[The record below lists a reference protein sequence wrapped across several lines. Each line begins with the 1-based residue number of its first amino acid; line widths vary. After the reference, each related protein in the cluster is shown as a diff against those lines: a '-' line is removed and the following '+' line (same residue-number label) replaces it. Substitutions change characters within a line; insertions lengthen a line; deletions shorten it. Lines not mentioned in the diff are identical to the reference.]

1 MSLNLTKNETV
12 NLVQKRILIGF
23 GWELVGGSYIDIDA
37 SIFCIN
43 PRNLQV
49 ITVNSQSSETLS
61 GAVKYYEPDENVFM
75 FGCTNAKQM
84 FTIDFNL
91 LPKNIKT
98 IKIVLKTHSQ
108 KDNLC
113 NVENCAINIR
123 DLDSD
128 EEILRYDIE
137 EDDNMGNNG
146 IFVADIFC
154 QKDECQFKAIGKSV
168 KVRNLKK
175 MIPWKY
181 RIFGKCIFQKKQKES
196 C

>member
-1 MSLNLTKNETV
+1 MSLNLKKNENV
-12 NLVQKRILIGF
+12 NLVPQRILIGF
-23 GWELVGGSYIDIDA
+23 GWELVGESYIDIDA

-49 ITVNSQSSETLS
+49 STINSLSSETLS

-75 FGCTNAKQM
+75 FGCTSAKQM
-84 FTIDFNL
+84 FTIDFSV

-98 IKIVLKTHSQ
+98 IKIVLKTHSK
-108 KDNLC
+108 KDYLS
-113 NVENCAINIR
+113 NVKNCAINVR

-137 EDDNMGNNG
+137 EDDNTSNNG
-146 IFVADIFC
+146 IFVADIFR
-154 QKDECQFKAIGKSV
+154 QKDGWQFKAIGKAV
-168 KVRNLKK
+168 EVPNLKK

-181 RIFGKCIFQKKQKES
+181 RIFGKCIF
-196 C
+196 

>member
-1 MSLNLTKNETV
+1 MSLKLTKNEEV
-12 NLVQKRILIGF
+12 NLVPKRILIGF
-23 GWELVGGSYIDIDA
+23 GWESVGGGYIDIDA

-43 PRNLQV
+43 PRNLRV
-49 ITVNSQSSETLS
+49 ITVNSQSTETLS

-84 FTIDFNL
+84 FTIDFNV
-91 LPKNIKT
+91 LPKNIK
-98 IKIVLKTHSQ
+98 ILKIVFKTNSK
-108 KDNLC
+108 KDDLR
-113 NVENCAINIR
+113 NVKNCAINVR

-137 EDDNMGNNG
+137 EDDNMCNNG
-146 IFVADIFC
+146 IFVADIFRH
-154 QKDECQFKAIGKSV
+154 KDEWQFKTIGKSV

-181 RIFGKCIFQKKQKES
+181 RIFGKCIF
-196 C
+196 